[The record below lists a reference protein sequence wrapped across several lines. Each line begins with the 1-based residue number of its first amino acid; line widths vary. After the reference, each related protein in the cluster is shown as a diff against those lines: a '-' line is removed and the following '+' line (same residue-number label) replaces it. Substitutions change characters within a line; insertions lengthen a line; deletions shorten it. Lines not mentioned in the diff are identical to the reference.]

1 MNFELLSVCVKR
13 KLTII
18 DYEQMVMEVQ
28 HIVDKERGTKL
39 VRLDIDFDQEN
50 TQKILDIW
58 MDVNCIKLLTRGD
71 SNAKIFDAVEKERV
85 KRKVMNYNRHND
97 VFMF

>member
-39 VRLDIDFDQEN
+39 VRLDIDFD
-50 TQKILDIW
+50 
-58 MDVNCIKLLTRGD
+58 
-71 SNAKIFDAVEKERV
+71 
-85 KRKVMNYNRHND
+85 
-97 VFMF
+97 